1 MEGLKKPFN
10 WEEEIQMREN
20 HHMNRAIQDQ
30 RKRYTGGFETGDRV
44 RIQETAAKGK
54 QWKKVGTITEQTP
67 GKDSFMIE
75 LDDGEV
81 IR

>member
-1 MEGLKKPFN
+1 
-10 WEEEIQMREN
+10 MR
-20 HHMNRAIQDQ
+20 RIIQDQ
-30 RKRYTGGFETGDRV
+30 KKGYTKGFETGTRV

-54 QWKKVGTITEQTP
+54 QWKKLGTITEQTE

-81 IR
+81 IRCHKRKE